1 MAASPKHLAFGIG
14 FGLLLGL
21 IGGALVWVFTGQGAL
36 AARFGVGV
44 GVVLAAVNA
53 MVFGMLV
60 MGARGRSEDRGD

>member
-1 MAASPKHLAFGIG
+1 MSRPGRHLAFGIG

-36 AARFGVGV
+36 AARFGLGV
-44 GVVLAAVNA
+44 GLVLAVVNA

-60 MGARGRSEDRGD
+60 MGIRR

>member
-1 MAASPKHLAFGIG
+1 MAASPKHLVFGIG

-60 MGARGRSEDRGD
+60 MGARGRPED